1 MRKLIIGLS
10 ILVAGITHAQDSFK
24 YEPVANKAEY
34 YVSTYNDRKDMGDY
48 LKSVSYTH
56 LTLPTISSV

>member
-48 LKSVSYTH
+48 LKWADDFKEYLAKSDV
-56 LTLPTISSV
+56 L